1 MEREEDIKMRARKD
15 AFARIAFWQ
24 ELAFI
29 CLLCFV
35 WVIEILDIP
44 RLTWGAEATPFSLY
58 RACALSAG
66 VLAAAVLAIGHTYEQ
81 QRSLLRKLLKT
92 CLYCHRVKTVFGK
105 WEHVEEYFIKHY
117 PVSMERGACPA
128 CEEMLA
134 SMNTADDNIND
145 AIARKGIVATQ
156 SNPACATKAS

>member
-1 MEREEDIKMRARKD
+1 MQREEEVKINARRD

-24 ELAFI
+24 YMAFI
-29 CLLCFV
+29 FLLCFV

-44 RLTWGAEATPFSLY
+44 HRVFGVEETPFSLY
-58 RACALSAG
+58 RACLLSAAVIG
-66 VLAAAVLAIGHTYEQ
+66 AAVIAIGHTYEQ

-117 PVSMERGACPA
+117 PISMERGACPA
-128 CEEMLA
+128 CEEMLTH
-134 SMNTADDNIND
+134 MNEKNETLDD
-145 AIARKGIVATQ
+145 AIVRKGIESRQ
-156 SNPACATKAS
+156 PEPAGATKAS

>member
-1 MEREEDIKMRARKD
+1 MQRDEELKVSARRD

-24 ELAFI
+24 YMAFI
-29 CLLCFV
+29 FLLCFV
-35 WVIEILDIP
+35 WVIELLDIP
-44 RLTWGAEATPFSLY
+44 HRVFGVEETPFNVY
-58 RACALSAG
+58 QACLLSAAVIG
-66 VLAAAVLAIGHTYEQ
+66 AAVIAIGHTYEQ

-117 PVSMERGACPA
+117 PISMERGACPA

-134 SMNTADDNIND
+134 LMNDKNDNIND
-145 AIARKGIVATQ
+145 AIARKGIESKHAE
-156 SNPACATKAS
+156 SSCATKAS

>member
-1 MEREEDIKMRARKD
+1 MQHEEEIKMNARRD

-24 ELAFI
+24 YLTFI
-29 CLLCFV
+29 FLLCFV

-44 RLTWGAEATPFSLY
+44 HLVFGVEDTPFSLY
-58 RACALSAG
+58 RVCLLSAAVIG
-66 VLAAAVLAIGHTYEQ
+66 AAVIAIGNTYEQ
-81 QRSLLRKLLKT
+81 QRALLRKLLKT
-92 CLYCHRVKTVFGK
+92 CLYCHRVKTTHGH

-134 SMNTADDNIND
+134 LMNDKEGNIND
-145 AIARKGIVATQ
+145 TLVRKGIESKQAE
-156 SNPACATKAS
+156 PACATKAM

>member
-1 MEREEDIKMRARKD
+1 MQREEEIKMNARKD

-24 ELAFI
+24 YMAFFFLLA
-29 CLLCFV
+29 FV
-35 WVIEILDIP
+35 WVNEILDIP
-44 RLTWGAEATPFSLY
+44 RLAFGAAATPFSLY
-58 RACALSAG
+58 RGCVLTAA
-66 VLAAAVLAIGHTYEQ
+66 VLAAAVIAIGHTYEQ

-92 CLYCHRVKTVFGK
+92 CLYCHRVKTAFGK

-134 SMNTADDNIND
+134 LMNEKSVSIHDTIT
-145 AIARKGIVATQ
+145 RKGIETKQAE
-156 SNPACATKAS
+156 PACATKAS

>member
-1 MEREEDIKMRARKD
+1 MQREEEIKMNARKD

-24 ELAFI
+24 YMAFI
-29 CLLCFV
+29 FLLSFV
-35 WVIEILDIP
+35 WVIEVLDIP
-44 RLTWGAEATPFSLY
+44 HRVFGVEESPFSLY
-58 RACALSAG
+58 QACLLS
-66 VLAAAVLAIGHTYEQ
+66 AAVLGAAVIAIGHTYEQ

-92 CLYCHRVKTVFGK
+92 CLYCHRVKTTLGH

-134 SMNTADDNIND
+134 SMNGKDDNITD
-145 AIARKGIVATQ
+145 AIARKGIESRQAET
-156 SNPACATKAS
+156 ACATKAS